1 MVQLFTFFIAQVI
14 FLPVYLQT
22 TDICTEGKATKVQKF
37 LYILISPFSAYIYI
51 NLLFMILSV
60 CLPSDIFNH
69 FISTSDILIILMSF
83 LFVHIYNRLSMEIE
97 DWSKT
102 YYASIYFSF
111 FLLETAFSCV
121 YNTLLGSV
129 IFNIAVPV
137 LVISLYRKLIIPL
150 FQQIKARPMVEASPS
165 LFVLPAIAEL
175 FFIYRSGVTIYLA
188 AAAPDL
194 SQDSISANVILT
206 AFAYILISF
215 IFLSTITLLKNIV
228 NEQNIKIES
237 EKNVTLTTDMIKAL
251 VKTIDA
257 KDPYTNGHSV
267 RVAEYS
273 KMIAEQEYSD
283 AQKIQN
289 IHNIA
294 LLHDIGKI
302 AIPDEII
309 NKPGKLTDE
318 EYSLIKAHTI
328 TGAQILS
335 EISSYPD
342 LINGAKYHHERYDGR
357 GYPCGLKGEEIPEI
371 AAIIGVAD
379 AYDAMTSNRSYRKM
393 LPQDV
398 VRNEI
403 SKGLG
408 TQFHPKWGKIMLQLI
423 DQDTSYTM
431 HQSWLGVRMHL
442 ELCVFQMSYA
452 PSLAALPGSRIQTDN
467 IADT

>member
-22 TDICTEGKATKVQKF
+22 TDICTEGKATKVQRF

-283 AQKIQN
+283 TQKIQN

-302 AIPDEII
+302 AIPDDII

-318 EYSLIKAHTI
+318 EYNLIKAHTI

-379 AYDAMTSNRSYRKM
+379 AYDAMTSNRS
-393 LPQDV
+393 Q
-398 VRNEI
+398 
-403 SKGLG
+403 KGSAHNF
-408 TQFHPKWGKIMLQLI
+408 TQNGEK
-423 DQDTSYTM
+423 SC
-431 HQSWLGVRMHL
+431 S
-442 ELCVFQMSYA
+442 
-452 PSLAALPGSRIQTDN
+452 N
-467 IADT
+467 

>member
-22 TDICTEGKATKVQKF
+22 TDICTEGKATKVQRF

-194 SQDSISANVILT
+194 SQDSISANLILT

-283 AQKIQN
+283 TQKIQN

-318 EYSLIKAHTI
+318 EYNLIKAHTI

-423 DQDTSYTM
+423 AQDTSYTM
-431 HQSWLGVRMHL
+431 HQ
-442 ELCVFQMSYA
+442 
-452 PSLAALPGSRIQTDN
+452 
-467 IADT
+467 

>member
-379 AYDAMTSNRSYRKM
+379 AYDAMTSNRCYRKM

-431 HQSWLGVRMHL
+431 HQ
-442 ELCVFQMSYA
+442 
-452 PSLAALPGSRIQTDN
+452 
-467 IADT
+467 

>member
-22 TDICTEGKATKVQKF
+22 TDICTEGKATKVQRF

-137 LVISLYRKLIIPL
+137 LIISLYRKLIIPL

-283 AQKIQN
+283 TQKIQN

-302 AIPDEII
+302 AIPDDII

-318 EYSLIKAHTI
+318 EYNLIKAHTI

-393 LPQDV
+393 LPQEV

-431 HQSWLGVRMHL
+431 HQ
-442 ELCVFQMSYA
+442 
-452 PSLAALPGSRIQTDN
+452 
-467 IADT
+467 

>member
-22 TDICTEGKATKVQKF
+22 TDICTEGKATKVQRF

-283 AQKIQN
+283 TQKIQN

-302 AIPDEII
+302 AIQDDII

-318 EYSLIKAHTI
+318 EYNLIKAHTI

-431 HQSWLGVRMHL
+431 HQ
-442 ELCVFQMSYA
+442 
-452 PSLAALPGSRIQTDN
+452 
-467 IADT
+467 

>member
-1 MVQLFTFFIAQVI
+1 
-14 FLPVYLQT
+14 
-22 TDICTEGKATKVQKF
+22 
-37 LYILISPFSAYIYI
+37 
-51 NLLFMILSV
+51 MILSV

-237 EKNVTLTTDMIKAL
+237 EKNVTLTTNMIKAL

-273 KMIAEQEYSD
+273 KMIAKQEYSD
-283 AQKIQN
+283 TQKIQN

-318 EYSLIKAHTI
+318 EYNLIKAHTI

-431 HQSWLGVRMHL
+431 HQ
-442 ELCVFQMSYA
+442 
-452 PSLAALPGSRIQTDN
+452 
-467 IADT
+467 

>member
-283 AQKIQN
+283 TQKIQN

-318 EYSLIKAHTI
+318 EYNLIKAHTI

-431 HQSWLGVRMHL
+431 HQ
-442 ELCVFQMSYA
+442 
-452 PSLAALPGSRIQTDN
+452 
-467 IADT
+467 

>member
-22 TDICTEGKATKVQKF
+22 TDICTEGKATKVQRF

-273 KMIAEQEYSD
+273 KMIAKQEYSD
-283 AQKIQN
+283 TQKIQN

-318 EYSLIKAHTI
+318 EYNLIKAHTI

-431 HQSWLGVRMHL
+431 HQ
-442 ELCVFQMSYA
+442 
-452 PSLAALPGSRIQTDN
+452 
-467 IADT
+467 

>member
-22 TDICTEGKATKVQKF
+22 TDICTEGKATKVQRF

-150 FQQIKARPMVEASPS
+150 FPQIKARPMVEASPS

-283 AQKIQN
+283 TQKIQN

-318 EYSLIKAHTI
+318 EYNLIKAHTI

-423 DQDTSYTM
+423 AQDTSYTM
-431 HQSWLGVRMHL
+431 HQ
-442 ELCVFQMSYA
+442 
-452 PSLAALPGSRIQTDN
+452 
-467 IADT
+467 

>member
-22 TDICTEGKATKVQKF
+22 TDICTGGKATKVQKF

-97 DWSKT
+97 GWSKT

-137 LVISLYRKLIIPL
+137 LIISLYRKLIIPL

-228 NEQNIKIES
+228 NEQDIKIES

-283 AQKIQN
+283 TQKIQN
-289 IHNIA
+289 IHKIA

-302 AIPDEII
+302 AIPDDII

-318 EYSLIKAHTI
+318 EYNLIKAHTI

-335 EISSYPD
+335 EITSYPD

-393 LPQDV
+393 LPQEV

-431 HQSWLGVRMHL
+431 HQ
-442 ELCVFQMSYA
+442 
-452 PSLAALPGSRIQTDN
+452 
-467 IADT
+467 

>member
-22 TDICTEGKATKVQKF
+22 TDICTGGKATKVQKF

-137 LVISLYRKLIIPL
+137 LIISLYRKLIIPL

-283 AQKIQN
+283 TQKIQN

-318 EYSLIKAHTI
+318 EYNLIKAHTI

-393 LPQDV
+393 LPQEV

-423 DQDTSYTM
+423 AQDTSYTM
-431 HQSWLGVRMHL
+431 HQ
-442 ELCVFQMSYA
+442 
-452 PSLAALPGSRIQTDN
+452 
-467 IADT
+467 

>member
-22 TDICTEGKATKVQKF
+22 TDICTEGKATKVQRF

-194 SQDSISANVILT
+194 SQDSISANVVLT

-273 KMIAEQEYSD
+273 KMIAEQEYSGT
-283 AQKIQN
+283 QKIQN

-302 AIPDEII
+302 AIPDDII

-318 EYSLIKAHTI
+318 EYNLIKAHTI

-431 HQSWLGVRMHL
+431 HQ
-442 ELCVFQMSYA
+442 
-452 PSLAALPGSRIQTDN
+452 
-467 IADT
+467 